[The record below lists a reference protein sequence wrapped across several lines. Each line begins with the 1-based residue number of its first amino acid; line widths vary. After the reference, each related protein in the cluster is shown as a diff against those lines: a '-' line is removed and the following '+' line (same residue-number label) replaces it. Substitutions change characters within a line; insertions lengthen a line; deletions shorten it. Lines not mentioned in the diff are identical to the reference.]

1 MFTKLHKEER
11 ELLFK
16 TNSVVAYEV
25 YMHLKDKYSYF
36 KAECYDLG
44 RCISDYLDVP
54 ERTVKDAIKR
64 LKTVG
69 LITTTKRGKVN
80 IYNFPILNKIEGIKT
95 KEDMIETPQVTL
107 TGYTADSKPS
117 NDTVEVQPQQE
128 EEKPTEAIKST
139 INDIVPNEFMD
150 GLNDNTTEE
159 ENLKDMGTLIGYIE
173 TPTQE
178 VKFDNFSDTL
188 NDLLDEYEGVIE
200 QLTDMLAKANI
211 SDDVYIISTAKMA
224 EMRIKNI
231 AKELITEIDK
241 TNYTNYINER
251 IATKTKRLQVA

>member
-36 KAECYDLG
+36 KTECYDLG

-80 IYNFPILNKIEGIKT
+80 IYNFPILNKIEGKET
-95 KEDMIETPQVTL
+95 KEDMTNTTNTVDL
-107 TGYTADSKPS
+107 NPS
-117 NDTVEVQPQQE
+117 NDEDIPTPQTI
-128 EEKPTEAIKST
+128 EEKPTEAIKTT
-139 INDIVPNEFMD
+139 I
-150 GLNDNTTEE
+150 EE
-159 ENLKDMGTLIGYIE
+159 EIQINNNIDNDMGTFIGYIE

-178 VKFDNFSDTL
+178 VEFDNFSDTL
-188 NDLLDEYEGVIE
+188 NDLLDEYEGVINHITSKIAE
-200 QLTDMLAKANI
+200 AEISGDVVLIFQANNLKKRLKEI
-211 SDDVYIISTAKMA
+211 SEK
-224 EMRIKNI
+224 
-231 AKELITEIDK
+231 LIEDIDK
-241 TNYTNYINER
+241 TNYTNYINEK
-251 IATKTKRLQVA
+251 ITMKIKRLQVA

>member
-25 YMHLKDKYSYF
+25 YMHLKDKYNYF
-36 KAECYDLG
+36 KTECYDLG

-54 ERTVKDAIKR
+54 ERTIKDAIKR

-69 LITTTKRGKVN
+69 LISTTKKGKVN
-80 IYNFPILNKIEGIKT
+80 IYSFPILNKIEGKET
-95 KEDMIETPQVTL
+95 KEEMANTVDL
-107 TGYTADSKPS
+107 SPS
-117 NDTVEVQPQQE
+117 NDEDITTPQSI
-128 EEKPTEAIKST
+128 EEKPTEAIKT
-139 INDIVPNEFMD
+139 II
-150 GLNDNTTEE
+150 EE
-159 ENLKDMGTLIGYIE
+159 EVQINNNIDNDMGTFIGDFKE
-173 TPTQE
+173 LNSKTTTLNVE
-178 VKFDNFSDTL
+178 EEFDNFSDTL

-200 QLTDMLAKANI
+200 QLTSMIAKANI
-211 SDDVYIISTAKMA
+211 SGDVSIIADAKMA

-241 TNYTNYINER
+241 TNYTNYINEK
-251 IATKTKRLQVA
+251 IEIKTKRLQVA

>member
-11 ELLFK
+11 DLLFK

-36 KAECYDLG
+36 KAECYDLT

-54 ERTVKDAIKR
+54 ERTIKDAIKR

-69 LITTTKRGKVN
+69 LISTTKKGKVN
-80 IYNFPILNKIEGIKT
+80 IYSFPILNKIEGKET
-95 KEDMIETPQVTL
+95 KEDMTNTVDL
-107 TGYTADSKPS
+107 SPS
-117 NDTVEVQPQQE
+117 NDEDIPTPQPI
-128 EEKPTEAIKST
+128 EEKPTEAIKTT
-139 INDIVPNEFMD
+139 I
-150 GLNDNTTEE
+150 EE
-159 ENLKDMGTLIGYIE
+159 EVQINNNIDNDMGTFIGYIE

-178 VKFDNFSDTL
+178 VEFDNFSDTL

-200 QLTDMLAKANI
+200 QLTSMIAKANI
-211 SDDVYIISTAKMA
+211 SGDVSIIADAKMA

-231 AKELITEIDK
+231 AKELINEIDK
-241 TNYTNYINER
+241 TNYTNYINEK
-251 IATKTKRLQVA
+251 IEIKTKRLQVA